1 MIQYCAKEPFWVV
14 VGPSSAPTV
23 VYKKHV
29 LSIAQYRYLTF
40 YKSIVFLLS
49 SLVKGKCN
57 DRVQIIEEKNLIA
70 KCKLSI
76 RNPQHSL
83 VIKLFLFLSLTYFY
97 SLLVIAGDTLTREG
111 VRGLYKGI
119 VQTKPPVFI
128 LSCFT
133 KQ

>member
-40 YKSIVFLLS
+40 FKSI
-49 SLVKGKCN
+49 GKCN
-57 DRVQIIEEKNLIA
+57 DRVQINEEKNLIA

-83 VIKLFLFLSLTYFY
+83 VKY
-97 SLLVIAGDTLTREG
+97 
-111 VRGLYKGI
+111 
-119 VQTKPPVFI
+119 
-128 LSCFT
+128 
-133 KQ
+133 